1 LGLFIDFCHANC
13 MRLDVES
20 LRTFL
25 AVVEAGGVTR
35 AAPRLNLSQ
44 SAVSWKLKRL
54 EDRVGRPLTIIDG
67 RRIEL
72 TDDGQALL
80 AHAAKIV
87 GAHDE
92 AVARFETDDIAG
104 EVRVGI
110 TEDMAIDGIARALG
124 RFSRHYPRVAVS
136 IRMEQSTILARWLS
150 DGEIDAAFLQLR
162 VDKRM
167 TSDLI
172 LKRDKLVW
180 VATDKDMAHAK
191 PLPLVTFGPDCFYR
205 PLMIEALKT
214 AKRASRIVVQAPS
227 TEAVKAALLAGLG
240 VGVLR
245 KSQAEGIPN
254 LQPLRGLT
262 QALPA
267 VAQILRIS
275 QSLPRRIAGPLKS
288 AIATSTAPADLT

>member
-1 LGLFIDFCHANC
+1 

-54 EDRVGRPLTIIDG
+54 EERVGRPLTVIDA

-80 AHAAKIV
+80 AHATKIV
-87 GAHDE
+87 GAHDA
-92 AVARFETDDIAG
+92 AVARFQTDDVAG

-110 TEDMAIDGIARALG
+110 TEDMAVDGIARVIG
-124 RFSRHYPRVAVS
+124 RFSRHYPRIAVS
-136 IRMEQSTILARWLS
+136 IRMEQSANLARWLS
-150 DGEIDAAFLQLR
+150 DGEIDAAFIQLR
-162 VDKRM
+162 ADKRLS
-167 TSDLI
+167 SDII

-180 VATDKDMAHAK
+180 VAADKGLAQAN

-205 PLMIEALKT
+205 PLMIAALKT
-214 AKRASRIVVQAPS
+214 AGRANRIVVQAPS
-227 TEAVKAALLAGLG
+227 TEAVKGALLAGLG
-240 VGVLR
+240 IGVLR
-245 KSQAEGIPN
+245 KGQVAEMPD
-254 LQPLRGLT
+254 LRPLAGLT
-262 QALPA
+262 APLPA
-267 VAQILRIS
+267 VAQVLRIS
-275 QSLPRRIAGPLKS
+275 RTLPRRIAGPLKA
-288 AIATSTAPADLT
+288 AITESTLTDLT